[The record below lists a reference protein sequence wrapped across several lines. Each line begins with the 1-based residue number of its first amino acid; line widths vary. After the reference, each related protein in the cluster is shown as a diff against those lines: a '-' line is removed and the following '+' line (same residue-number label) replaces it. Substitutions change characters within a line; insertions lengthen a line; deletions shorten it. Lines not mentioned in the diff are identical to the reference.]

1 VIVCLPKS
9 DDLTTTADFL
19 PITLFNKDYKIMARI
34 IAYRLRPM
42 MEELLHPSQYCGVPG
57 KTIFE
62 AMVTVRQ
69 AIAQAEVTRMP
80 LCVLSLD
87 FHRISHQ
94 YPFTTLRS
102 CGFSDSFVER
112 IKSMY
117 EEAASSTQIN
127 GHVSGTIPIHS

>member
-1 VIVCLPKS
+1 
-9 DDLTTTADFL
+9 
-19 PITLFNKDYKIMARI
+19 MARI

-42 MEELLHPSQYCGVPG
+42 MEELLHPSQYREVPG

-62 AMVTVRQ
+62 AMVTVRE
-69 AIAQAEVTRMP
+69 ALAQAEVTRVP

-87 FHRISHQ
+87 FQEAFHRISHQ